1 VKWLVPMMK
10 PCFYKFFSDVMTWQ
24 RATFGDI
31 DSRSPVGACNHL
43 IKEIQT
49 EMLPEAL
56 LTGKVPLKEVVDG
69 YVLMS
74 EIAWRSGYTAQDI
87 LTAAQDKLH
96 NELINRTYPK
106 PVGNEISEH
115 VR

>member
-1 VKWLVPMMK
+1 MMK

-74 EIAWRSGYTAQDI
+74 EIAGTR
-87 LTAAQDKLH
+87 L
-96 NELINRTYPK
+96 RTFLQRLR
-106 PVGNEISEH
+106 ISYITSL
-115 VR
+115 